1 MNKTT
6 TTDNPVVIKLT
17 AESQYWFDRCQQL
30 QNALADISERR
41 DDLKE
46 MYDTLKRSADD
57 NNNRLNLIAEFHRV
71 SDKVGYRPA
80 MNPGAVTANALEELI
95 RNAKDFQEVV
105 LESSVSAA
113 VGFQRPEKN
122 PSKADWQ
129 KYAEEL
135 EQAVRQLR
143 AKYNRNGKR

>member
-1 MNKTT
+1 MNNT
-6 TTDNPVVIKLT
+6 TTDSAVVIKLT

-30 QNALADISERR
+30 DKALEEAENRHEHLLALYETS
-41 DDLKE
+41 
-46 MYDTLKRSADD
+46 KRHADD
-57 NNNRLNLIAEFHRV
+57 YNSRLNLIAEFHRV
-71 SDKVGYRPA
+71 SDKIGYRPA

-95 RNAKDFQEVV
+95 RSAKDFKEIVSV
-105 LESSVSAA
+105 SDVSAA